1 MPAVLEYKC
10 PCCGAG
16 LVFGDHVQKM
26 TCQYCEN
33 EFTLDAVKAYNDSLN
48 QENVQDFQW
57 EKEEKQAWSEEEQS
71 AMRSFVCP
79 SCGGELVTD
88 DNTAATFCPYC
99 ENPAILPGRLSGGL
113 KPEAVIPFQTSK
125 EDAKAAFL
133 KLCKG
138 KPLLPK
144 FFTQEQRLEK
154 ITGLYVPF
162 WLYECTGQMD
172 GSYQATRVQ
181 FWSDAKFNY
190 TRTEHFL
197 LNRSAAAE
205 FERIPM
211 DGSSKLD
218 NALMESIEPYDYSQM
233 VDFHTAYL
241 SGFFAD
247 KYDVEAQLGQERIR
261 QRVSQTMEDMVQS
274 TLTGYATVI
283 PSSKQ
288 LSVHHGKAKYA
299 LLPVW
304 MLNTR
309 YKDKIYTFVMNGQ
322 TGKMTGTFPIC
333 PKRTAAWFAGIC
345 ACVTALVSLVQ
356 WIFF

>member
-309 YKDKIYTFVMNGQ
+309 YKDKIYTFIMNGQ